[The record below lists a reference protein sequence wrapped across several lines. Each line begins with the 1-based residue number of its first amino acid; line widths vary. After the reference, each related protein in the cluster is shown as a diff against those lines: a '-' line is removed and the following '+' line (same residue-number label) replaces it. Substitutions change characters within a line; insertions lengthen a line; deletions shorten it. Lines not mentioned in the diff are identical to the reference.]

1 MHLPKVMFIAVVTNS
16 NPDLV
21 HVASF
26 LKCVKQRDLLEVLL
40 CSYSLLRQLYKLNL
54 ISTIVYL

>member
-1 MHLPKVMFIAVVTNS
+1 MFIAVVTNS

-40 CSYSLLRQLYKLNL
+40 CSYSSLRQLYKLNL